1 MKLSLLH
8 NFFYF
13 WSMKK
18 KINVLII
25 ASVLGLIA
33 LSIIQSYLINNTYKL
48 TKETFIKETKQSI
61 SRFDNKIAFDTL
73 FNKVFDHLVEKM
85 SEYKLGNIEKS
96 DLLIEL
102 SSIKKQV
109 DAPYINAYQKE
120 FKKRGIQNP
129 LKFQKR
135 LKFCLHC
142 WIYKVNYF
150 ESPR

>member
-1 MKLSLLH
+1 
-8 NFFYF
+8 
-13 WSMKK
+13 MKK

-109 DAPYINAYQKE
+109 DAPYINAYKKE
-120 FKKRGIQNP
+120 KKKREKEVTKENFSI
-129 LKFQKR
+129 
-135 LKFCLHC
+135 
-142 WIYKVNYF
+142 
-150 ESPR
+150 S